1 MASGYPQSRVMEKS
15 PEYRE
20 SFKTK
25 EGVYHNLKMS
35 TYSKPTKAPYFSK
48 HSVPVHLSLVH
59 TRGPN
64 AKGWIAF
71 NVGKELYCYEQCKT
85 GEVYNLFLIPRG
97 II

>member
-1 MASGYPQSRVMEKS
+1 MASGFPQSRVADRP

-25 EGVYHNLKMS
+25 EGVYHNLKSS
-35 TYSKPTKAPYFSK
+35 TFSRPTKAPYFSK
-48 HSVPVHLSLVH
+48 HSIPVSLSLVY

-71 NVGKELYCYEQCKT
+71 NVGKELYCYEQCKP
-85 GEVYNLFLIPRG
+85 GQVVNN
-97 II
+97 